1 MAIFRAETKS
11 ISRGKGHNLVA
22 ALSYRAGMVL
32 TDTNEF
38 NPNATTHDYTRKT
51 DVVHR
56 EILVPTL
63 LKKKLDDADIELDFQ
78 YLANLVESSETT
90 KRGKMKNSARLGR
103 EWVLCGVPELSR
115 AENIELFQQFAK
127 EQGEEQG
134 VISMCFVHD
143 PKAGNDTR
151 SKSGA
156 ANSSAN
162 DERNIHAHIVLLT
175 RKLELTD
182 TNTLKLGDKSDSELS
197 NDERTRPVV
206 PKDLVGKIDP
216 KTGEKIQQGRGLC
229 SNSEWLKNTRKQWA
243 DILNERLVQK
253 GVQPVTHKSYRELG
267 LDIVPTVHVGNN
279 ELSESKRV
287 QNEQINRRNES
298 VIKSA
303 ADSITAASNERS
315 RAPVAAVKTSSD
327 RIRERIAKSAADE
340 RHKEEQQRI
349 RERNQRIA
357 HTKSVC
363 DRVTEFNSR
372 QARKLDA
379 ESRAA
384 GEAVSNSAADE
395 RIRESKRRI
404 DEQSRRIKLLAASCE
419 RFSDFDSRPTRAT
432 EERTGKV
439 YTREERIRERER
451 LIAQSTSKEHFY
463 RNTVTSAIK
472 CYESNVGLIANRLA
486 WRKLKHTK
494 YDDRQMKEL
503 DAFYKTLGVKDFT
516 LAELVE
522 LRAGVDAVKD
532 KLTDEIII
540 NNYKVVAI
548 LRDPV
553 AEREIYSA
561 KTSQNASDSVEIKK
575 AQNSSLESSKALES
589 AIETYERP
597 KNTFRI

>member
-22 ALSYRAGMVL
+22 ALSYRAGMAL

-56 EILVPTL
+56 EILIPKA
-63 LKKKLDDADIELDFQ
+63 LKKKLDEADIALDFQ
-78 YLANLVESSETT
+78 YIANLVETGETT
-90 KRGKMKNSARLGR
+90 QRGKMKKSARLGR

-115 AENIELFQQFAK
+115 AENIQLFQQFAK

-175 RKLELTD
+175 RKVELTD

-197 NDERTRPVV
+197 NDERT
-206 PKDLVGKIDP
+206 DGKICLE
-216 KTGEKIQQGRGLC
+216 TGKVLVKGKGLV
-229 SNSEWLKNTRKQWA
+229 SNSQWIKDVRKSWA
-243 DILNERLVQK
+243 DMLNEKLLEK

-303 ADSITAASNERS
+303 ADSITAASTERS
-315 RAPVAAVKTSSD
+315 RAPVTAVKTSSD

-340 RHKEEQQRI
+340 RHREEQQRI

-363 DRVTEFNSR
+363 DRVTGFDTR

-379 ESRAA
+379 ENRRT
-384 GEAVSNSAADE
+384 GEPVASSTTNE
-395 RIRESKRRI
+395 RISDSERVIE
-404 DEQSRRIKLLAASCE
+404 EQTRRIKHSNIVYNRVADFRAA
-419 RFSDFDSRPTRAT
+419 RTRT
-432 EERTGKV
+432 SERT
-439 YTREERIRERER
+439 RERER
-451 LIAQSTSKEHFY
+451 IIAESTSRQSFY
-463 RNTVTSAIK
+463 RNTVASAAR
-472 CYESNVGLIANRLA
+472 CHESNIRLIASRLA
-486 WRKLKHTK
+486 WRKPYSEK

-503 DAFYKTLGVKDFT
+503 DTFYGKLGVKDFT
-516 LAELVE
+516 LSELIE
-522 LRAGVDAVKD
+522 SRDDCTNAIKE

-540 NNYKVVAI
+540 NNSEIIAI
-548 LRDPV
+548 VRDPV
-553 AEREIYSA
+553 AERENYLS
-561 KTSQNASDSVEIKK
+561 KTSQNASDSVEIRKT
-575 AQNSSLESSKALES
+575 QNSSLDESKALES
-589 AIETYERP
+589 AIERYERP
-597 KNTFRI
+597 RNTFRL

>member
-32 TDTNEF
+32 TDTNEL

-206 PKDLVGKIDP
+206 PKELVATIDP
-216 KTGEKIQQGRGLC
+216 ATNQKIQQGRGLC
-229 SNSEWLKNTRKQWA
+229 SNSDWLKNTRKSWA
-243 DILNERLVQK
+243 DILNKKLLEK
-253 GVQPVTHKSYRELG
+253 GAQPVTHKSYRELG
-267 LDIVPTVHVGNN
+267 LNIVPTVHVGNN

-287 QNEQINRRNES
+287 QNERINKRNES
-298 VIKSA
+298 AVKSA
-303 ADSITAASNERS
+303 ADSYIAESVRRIELS
-315 RAPVAAVKTSSD
+315 DTSY
-327 RIRERIAKSAADE
+327 
-340 RHKEEQQRI
+340 
-349 RERNQRIA
+349 
-357 HTKSVC
+357 
-363 DRVTEFNSR
+363 DRVTALNR
-372 QARKLDA
+372 TQARTRDTASERARDA
-379 ESRAA
+379 TASSTA
-384 GEAVSNSAADE
+384 NE
-395 RIRESKRRI
+395 RIRDSERVI
-404 DEQSRRIKLLAASCE
+404 EEQARRIKHSNIVYDRVADFRAA
-419 RFSDFDSRPTRAT
+419 RTRTSDRAS
-432 EERTGKV
+432 ERT
-439 YTREERIRERER
+439 RERER
-451 LIAQSTSKEHFY
+451 IIAESTREGSFYSVSIAKATDCHERNIRIIASRLIFRHRDS
-463 RNTVTSAIK
+463 
-472 CYESNVGLIANRLA
+472 
-486 WRKLKHTK
+486 TK
-494 YDDRQMKEL
+494 YDDRQMQKL
-503 DAFYKTLGVKDFT
+503 DTFYKTLAIRDFAVT
-516 LAELVE
+516 RNLSREEYVQPNEWIGLVRE
-522 LRAGVDAVKD
+522 R
-532 KLTDEIII
+532 LTDDKII
-540 NNYKVVAI
+540 NNTEVMAI
-548 LRDPV
+548 VRDP
-553 AEREIYSA
+553 ATEQSNYLA
-561 KTSQNASDSVEIKK
+561 KTSQNASDSVEMRKT
-575 AQNSSLESSKALES
+575 QNSSLESSKALES

-597 KNTFRI
+597 KNTFRL

>member
-22 ALSYRAGMVL
+22 ALSYRAGMAL

-56 EILVPTL
+56 EILIPKA
-63 LKKKLDDADIELDFQ
+63 LKKKLDEADIALDFQ
-78 YLANLVESSETT
+78 YIANLVETGETT
-90 KRGKMKNSARLGR
+90 QRGKMKKSARLGR

-115 AENIELFQQFAK
+115 AENIQLFQQFAK

-175 RKLELTD
+175 RKVELTD

-197 NDERTRPVV
+197 NDERT
-206 PKDLVGKIDP
+206 DGKICLE
-216 KTGEKIQQGRGLC
+216 TGKVLVKGKGLV
-229 SNSEWLKNTRKQWA
+229 SNSQWIKDVRKSWA
-243 DILNERLVQK
+243 DMLNEKLLEK

-303 ADSITAASNERS
+303 ADSITAASTERS
-315 RAPVAAVKTSSD
+315 RAPVTAVKTSSD

-340 RHKEEQQRI
+340 RHREEQQRI

-363 DRVTEFNSR
+363 DRVTGFDTR

-379 ESRAA
+379 ENRRT
-384 GEAVSNSAADE
+384 GEPVASSTTNE
-395 RIRESKRRI
+395 RISDSERVIE
-404 DEQSRRIKLLAASCE
+404 EQTRRIKHSNIVYNRVADFRAA
-419 RFSDFDSRPTRAT
+419 RTRTSDRAS
-432 EERTGKV
+432 ERT
-439 YTREERIRERER
+439 RERER
-451 LIAQSTSKEHFY
+451 IIAESTSRQSFY
-463 RNTVTSAIK
+463 RNTVASAAR
-472 CYESNVGLIANRLA
+472 CHESNIRLIASRLA
-486 WRKLKHTK
+486 WRKPYSEK

-503 DAFYKTLGVKDFT
+503 DTFYGKLGVKDFT
-516 LAELVE
+516 LSELIE
-522 LRAGVDAVKD
+522 SRDDCTNAIKE

-540 NNYKVVAI
+540 NNSEIIAI
-548 LRDPV
+548 VRDPV
-553 AEREIYSA
+553 AERENYLS
-561 KTSQNASDSVEIKK
+561 KTSQNASDSVEIRKT
-575 AQNSSLESSKALES
+575 QNSSLDESKALES
-589 AIETYERP
+589 AIERYERP
-597 KNTFRI
+597 RNTFRL

>member
-63 LKKKLDDADIELDFQ
+63 LKKKLDDADIAIDFQ
-78 YLANLVESSETT
+78 YIANLVETGETT
-90 KRGKMKNSARLGR
+90 QRGKMKKSARLGR

-115 AENIELFQQFAK
+115 AENIQLFQQFAK

-151 SKSGA
+151 SKSSTADGA
-156 ANSSAN
+156 AK

-175 RKLELTD
+175 RKLELTKA
-182 TNTLKLGDKSDSELS
+182 NTLKLGDKSDSELS

-229 SNSEWLKNTRKQWA
+229 SNSDWLKNTRKSWA
-243 DILNERLVQK
+243 DMLNKKLIEK

-267 LDIVPTVHVGNN
+267 LNIVPTVHVGNN

-287 QNEQINRRNES
+287 QNERINKRNES
-298 VIKSA
+298 AVKSA
-303 ADSITAASNERS
+303 TDSITAASSERS

-340 RHKEEQQRI
+340 RNKEEQQRI

-363 DRVTEFNSR
+363 DRVTEFNTR

-379 ESRAA
+379 ESAGA
-384 GEAVSNSAADE
+384 GEPVASSTANE
-395 RIRESKRRI
+395 RIRDSERVI
-404 DEQSRRIKLLAASCE
+404 EEQARRIKHSNIVYDRVADFQSAKTGTSDSAS
-419 RFSDFDSRPTRAT
+419 
-432 EERTGKV
+432 
-439 YTREERIRERER
+439 ERIRERER
-451 LIAQSTSKEHFY
+451 LIAESTSKQGFY
-463 RNTVTSAIK
+463 RNTVASAAR
-472 CYESNVGLIANRLA
+472 CHESNIRLIASRLA
-486 WRKLKHTK
+486 WRKTYSAK

-503 DAFYKTLGVKDFT
+503 DAFYKTLDVKDFT
-516 LAELVE
+516 LSERIE
-522 LRAGVDAVKD
+522 SRDDCTNAVKD
-532 KLTDEIII
+532 KLTNEKII
-540 NNYKVVAI
+540 NNHEIVAI

-553 AEREIYSA
+553 VEREKYLA
-561 KTSQNASDSVEIKK
+561 KTSQNASDSVEMRKT
-575 AQNSSLESSKALES
+575 QNSSLESSKALES

-597 KNTFRI
+597 KNTFRP

>member
-11 ISRGKGHNLVA
+11 FSRGSGHNLVA
-22 ALSYRAGMVL
+22 ALSYRAGMAL

-56 EILVPTL
+56 EILIPKA
-63 LKKKLDDADIELDFQ
+63 LKKKLDDADITLDFQ
-78 YLANLVESSETT
+78 YVANLVETGETT
-90 KRGKMKNSARLGR
+90 LRGKMKSKARLGR

-115 AENIELFQQFAK
+115 AENIQLFQQFAK

-151 SKSGA
+151 SKSSTADGA
-156 ANSSAN
+156 AK

-175 RKLELTD
+175 RKVELTKA
-182 TNTLKLGDKSDSELS
+182 NTLKLGDKSDSELS
-197 NDERTRPVV
+197 NEERT
-206 PKDLVGKIDP
+206 DGKICAE
-216 KTGEKIQQGRGLC
+216 TGKVLVKGKGLV
-229 SNSEWLKNTRKQWA
+229 SNRQWIKDVRKSWA
-243 DILNERLVQK
+243 DMLNEKLLEK

-279 ELSESKRV
+279 ELSEGKRL
-287 QNEQINRRNES
+287 QNERINKRNES

-432 EERTGKV
+432 EERTGKI
-439 YTREERIRERER
+439 YTREERTREREQ
-451 LIAQSTSKEHFY
+451 LVAQSIRDGSFY
-463 RNTVTSAIK
+463 KHTVASAIK
-472 CYESNVGLIANRLA
+472 CHEKNVGLIANRLA
-486 WRKLKHTK
+486 WRKQRQTK

-522 LRAGVDAVKD
+522 LRAGVDVVKD

-548 LRDPV
+548 LRDPLI
-553 AEREIYSA
+553 ERENYLS
-561 KTSQNASDSVEIKK
+561 KTSQNASDSVEIRK
-575 AQNSSLESSKALES
+575 AQNSSLEASKALES
-589 AIETYERP
+589 PVEAYERP
-597 KNTFRI
+597 RNTFRL

>member
-11 ISRGKGHNLVA
+11 FSRGSGHNLVA
-22 ALSYRAGMVL
+22 ALSYRAGMAL
-32 TDTNEF
+32 TDTNKF

-56 EILVPTL
+56 EILIPKA
-63 LKKKLDDADIELDFQ
+63 LKKKLDDADITLDFQ
-78 YLANLVESSETT
+78 YVANLVETGETT
-90 KRGKMKNSARLGR
+90 LRGKMKSKARLGR

-115 AENIELFQQFAK
+115 AENIQLFQQFAK

-151 SKSGA
+151 SKSSAADGA
-156 ANSSAN
+156 AK

-175 RKLELTD
+175 RKVELTKA
-182 TNTLKLGDKSDSELS
+182 NTLKLGDKSDSELS
-197 NDERTRPVV
+197 NDERT
-206 PKDLVGKIDP
+206 DGKICP
-216 KTGEKIQQGRGLC
+216 ETGKVLVKGKGLV
-229 SNSEWLKNTRKQWA
+229 SNSQWIKDVRKSWA
-243 DILNERLVQK
+243 DMLNEKLLEK

-279 ELSESKRV
+279 ELSEGKRL
-287 QNEQINRRNES
+287 QNERINKRNES
-298 VIKSA
+298 VVKSA
-303 ADSITAASNERS
+303 ADSIIDASSERG
-315 RAPVAAVKTSSD
+315 REPVAAVKTSSD
-327 RIRERIAKSAADE
+327 RIRERIAKSAADD
-340 RHKEEQQRI
+340 RHKASQQRI
-349 RERNQRIA
+349 AEREQGTA
-357 HTKSVC
+357 YTKGVC
-363 DRVTEFNSR
+363 DRVTEFNTR

-379 ESRAA
+379 ESAGA
-384 GEAVSNSAADE
+384 GEPVGNSAADQQLAD
-395 RIRESKRRI
+395 SKQRI

-419 RFSDFDSRPTRAT
+419 RFSDFDSRPAGAT

-463 RNTVTSAIK
+463 RNTVASAIK
-472 CYESNVGLIANRLA
+472 CHERNVGLIANRLA
-486 WRKLKHTK
+486 WRKIKHTK

-540 NNYKVVAI
+540 NNHQVIAI

-553 AEREIYSA
+553 AERENYLA
-561 KTSQNASDSVEIKK
+561 KTSQNASDSIEMVKT
-575 AQNSSLESSKALES
+575 QNSSLESSKSLES
-589 AIETYERP
+589 TLDTYERP
-597 KNTFRI
+597 RNTFRL

>member
-22 ALSYRAGMVL
+22 ALSYRAGMAL

-38 NPNATTHDYTRKT
+38 NPNATTYDYTRKS

-56 EILVPTL
+56 EILVPAL
-63 LKKKLDDADIELDFQ
+63 LKKKLDDADIALDFQ
-78 YLANLVESSETT
+78 YIANLVETGETT
-90 KRGKMKNSARLGR
+90 LRGKMKSKARLGR

-115 AENIELFQQFAK
+115 AENIQLFQQFAK

-143 PKAGNDTR
+143 PKAGKDTR
-151 SKSGA
+151 SKLSTP
-156 ANSSAN
+156 S

-175 RKLELTD
+175 RKLELTKA
-182 TNTLKLGDKSDSELS
+182 NTLKLGDKSDSELS
-197 NDERTRPVV
+197 NDERT
-206 PKDLVGKIDP
+206 DGKICP
-216 KTGEKIQQGRGLC
+216 ETGKILVKGKGLV
-229 SNSEWLKNTRKQWA
+229 SNSQWIKDVRKSWA
-243 DILNERLVQK
+243 DMLNEKLLAK

-267 LDIVPTVHVGNN
+267 LNIVPTVHVGNN

-287 QNEQINRRNES
+287 QNERINKRNES
-298 VIKSA
+298 AVKSA
-303 ADSITAASNERS
+303 TDSITAASSERS

-340 RHKEEQQRI
+340 RNKEEQQRI

-363 DRVTEFNSR
+363 DRVTEFNTR

-379 ESRAA
+379 ESAGA
-384 GEAVSNSAADE
+384 GEPVGNSAADE

-404 DEQSRRIKLLAASCE
+404 DEQIRRIKLLAASCE
-419 RFSDFDSRPTRAT
+419 RVAEFDPRPIRTT
-432 EERTGKV
+432 EDRTGEV
-439 YTREERIRERER
+439 STREERAREREQLVAR
-451 LIAQSTSKEHFY
+451 STRDESFYKHTVVSALRCHENNRKLISD
-463 RNTVTSAIK
+463 
-472 CYESNVGLIANRLA
+472 RLA
-486 WRKLKHTK
+486 WRKQRQTK

-503 DAFYKTLGVKDFT
+503 NAFYQTLGVKDFT

-532 KLTDEIII
+532 RLTDEIII
-540 NNYKVVAI
+540 NNHQVVAI

-553 AEREIYSA
+553 AERESYLA
-561 KTSQNASDSVEIKK
+561 KTSQNASDSVEIRKV
-575 AQNSSLESSKALES
+575 QNSSLEPSKALES
-589 AIETYERP
+589 AVETHERP

>member
-22 ALSYRAGMVL
+22 ALSYRAGMIL

-63 LKKKLDDADIELDFQ
+63 LKKKLDDADIAIDFQ
-78 YLANLVESSETT
+78 YIANLVETGETT
-90 KRGKMKNSARLGR
+90 QRGKMKKSARLGR

-115 AENIELFQQFAK
+115 AENIQLFQQFAK

-151 SKSGA
+151 SKSSTADGA
-156 ANSSAN
+156 AK

-243 DILNERLVQK
+243 DMLNEKLLEK

-267 LDIVPTVHVGNN
+267 VDIVPTVHVGNN

-303 ADSITAASNERS
+303 TDSITAASTERS
-315 RAPVAAVKTSSD
+315 RAPVTAVKTSSD

-340 RHKEEQQRI
+340 RHREEQQRI

-363 DRVTEFNSR
+363 DRVAEFDTR

-379 ESRAA
+379 ENRGT
-384 GEAVSNSAADE
+384 GEPVASSTANE
-395 RIRESKRRI
+395 RLRDSERVIE
-404 DEQSRRIKLLAASCE
+404 EQARRIKHSNIVYDRVAEFQSARTGTSDSAS
-419 RFSDFDSRPTRAT
+419 
-432 EERTGKV
+432 ERT
-439 YTREERIRERER
+439 RERER
-451 LIAQSTSKEHFY
+451 LIAESTSRQSFY
-463 RNTVTSAIK
+463 RNTVASAAR
-472 CYESNVGLIANRLA
+472 CHESNVELIASRLV
-486 WRKLKHTK
+486 WRKTYSAK

-503 DAFYKTLGVKDFT
+503 DAFYRTLAVKDFT
-516 LAELVE
+516 LSERIE
-522 LRAGVDAVKD
+522 SRDDCTNAVKD
-532 KLTDEIII
+532 RLTNKKII
-540 NNYKVVAI
+540 NNHEIVAI

-553 AEREIYSA
+553 VEREKYLA
-561 KTSQNASDSVEIKK
+561 KTSQNASDSVEMRKT
-575 AQNSSLESSKALES
+575 QNSSLESSKALES

-597 KNTFRI
+597 KNTFRP